1 MAYEEAIKEE
11 VLKAKTE
18 DINELENIKTS
29 IQQTSDVDE
38 KEVKKLNDE
47 VLAKVVDI
55 SDQILTNSISN
66 PDEVAIAEEIKDLKN
81 DVDEDLKS
89 VQNSNLS
96 EDEKVKISEKIEDAI
111 VEEAV
116 ESINDLSRN
125 QPENKKSQDEN
136 KLITVIDEIKENLQ
150 NFLEDTDIKRA
161 EIAENTQME
170 NIEKIEEEEQLQ
182 EKTKNMIMK
191 DIESINEILHPDVG
205 KSTLLFLTHKYLCS
219 LVLYCAFWSN
229 FCLYSVKQ
237 N

>member
-116 ESINDLSRN
+116 ESINDLSRD
-125 QPENKKSQDEN
+125 QPENKKSQNEN

-170 NIEKIEEEEQLQ
+170 NVEKIEEEEQLQ

-205 KSTLLFLTHKYLCS
+205 KSSLLFLTHKYLCS
-219 LVLYCAFWSN
+219 FVLFCAFWSN

>member
-11 VLKAKTE
+11 VLKAKTD
-18 DINELENIKTS
+18 DINELENIKNS

-38 KEVKKLNDE
+38 NEVKKIDDE

-116 ESINDLSRN
+116 ESINDLSRD
-125 QPENKKSQDEN
+125 QPENKKSQNEN

-170 NIEKIEEEEQLQ
+170 NVEKIEEEEQLQ

-205 KSTLLFLTHKYLCS
+205 KSSLLFLTHKYLCS
-219 LVLYCAFWSN
+219 FVLFCAFWSN

>member
-1 MAYEEAIKEE
+1 MILLIFLSVISFYLIFLKENNDMAYEEAIKEE

-38 KEVKKLNDE
+38 NEVKKLNDE

-125 QPENKKSQDEN
+125 QPENKKSQNEN

-170 NIEKIEEEEQLQ
+170 NVEKIEEEEQLQ

-191 DIESINEILHPDVG
+191 DIESINEILHPEVG
-205 KSTLLFLTHKYLCS
+205 KSS
-219 LVLYCAFWSN
+219 LY
-229 FCLYSVKQ
+229 
-237 N
+237 